1 MQFGIMTRM
10 RSTPTANNSGDRFM
24 PAKDSFHDAV
34 KRGLQKENWT
44 ITDDPLSL
52 KFGDT
57 RIYIDLGAEK
67 ILAAEKGEAKIAVEV
82 KTFSSASVVFDFHLA
97 IGQFIN
103 YQVALENKDPTRLLY
118 LAVPQE
124 VYSSFFQSLLARAV
138 VDKYQIRLLV
148 YDPESEVITKWLT

>member
-1 MQFGIMTRM
+1 MLLKQLMRFGEVLM
-10 RSTPTANNSGDRFM
+10 S
-24 PAKDSFHDAV
+24 AKDLFHNAV
-34 KRGLQKENWT
+34 KNGLQKENWT

-67 ILAAEKGEAKIAVEV
+67 ILAAEKGEEKIAVEI
-82 KTFSSASVVFDFHLA
+82 KTFASASVVFDFHVA
-97 IGQFIN
+97 IGQFVN

-124 VYSSFFQSLLARAV
+124 IYDSFFQSLLAKAV
-138 VDKYQIRLLV
+138 IHKYKIGLIV
-148 YDPESEVITKWLT
+148 YDPESEVIIQWLD

>member
-1 MQFGIMTRM
+1 M
-10 RSTPTANNSGDRFM
+10 S
-24 PAKDSFHDAV
+24 AKDLFHDAV
-34 KRGLQKENWT
+34 KTGLQKENWM

-67 ILAAEKGEAKIAVEV
+67 ILGAERGEEKIAVEI
-82 KTFSSASVVFDFHLA
+82 KTFASASVVFDFHLA

-103 YQVALENKDPTRLLY
+103 YQVALENKDPLRLLY

-124 VYSSFFQSLLARAV
+124 IHNSFFQSLLARAV
-138 VDKYQIRLLV
+138 IDKYQIRLLI
-148 YDPESEVITKWLT
+148 YDPENEVIIEWLK

>member
-1 MQFGIMTRM
+1 M
-10 RSTPTANNSGDRFM
+10 S
-24 PAKDSFHDAV
+24 AKDLFHNAV
-34 KRGLQKENWT
+34 RSGLQKENWT

-67 ILAAEKGEAKIAVEV
+67 ILAAEKGEEKIAVEI
-82 KTFSSASVVFDFHLA
+82 KTFASASIVFDFHLA

-103 YQVALENKDPTRLLY
+103 YQVALENKDPGRLLY

-124 VYSSFFQSLLARAV
+124 IYDSFFQSLLAKAV
-138 VDKYQIRLLV
+138 VNKYQIGLIV
-148 YDPESEVITKWLT
+148 YDPENEVIIEWLT